1 MNLMKVRPDLAAALS
16 ALALMAGAFPI
27 QAQLPL
33 ARLNWVFPT
42 GMRAGT
48 TNELTISGSSLDDP
62 TGLRFSDTRIVATA
76 KPDNAAV
83 FTVIVPPEVPPGF
96 VDVRFTG
103 RFGVSNPRALAI
115 GDTAELTAPTSN
127 TSAATAF
134 ELPLDSVVD
143 GRTAANTA
151 SWFRFA
157 AKAAQ
162 RLVIR
167 TQSRELDSRLE
178 PMLVVLT
185 TDGRELSR
193 SRRGFLDF
201 TAPAEGHFL
210 LQLHDQ
216 TFRGGDD
223 FSYRLTVTAG
233 AQLEFALPN
242 VLRAGETNFVTLYGH
257 NLPGDER
264 SPVTDAEGRP
274 LDRLGVEVIA
284 PALGGT
290 PAELIRKPAAAM
302 LAGEAFAWRL
312 GSTNGSS
319 NPLLFTLTTNPVFV
333 SLTNGIVPVTPPCE
347 FSGLFPK
354 RGELNGVVFEAKKGD
369 VLWVELWGER
379 LGQACDPFALL
390 QRVTKNDKGEA
401 QYGDLQEFNDG
412 DTNVGGRDFN
422 TATRDPAGRIEIK
435 EDGSYR
441 ILVRDLFNTGATSP
455 RHPYRLSLR
464 RETPDFRLV
473 ALPQPP
479 PKAKDDDRQ
488 VHVASTFLR
497 QGETLPVRVLA
508 LRRDGFSGDIEITAT
523 NLPAG
528 VSVTPG
534 HILAGQNAGQLLLT
548 AAEGATGCTNV
559 QFLGRAVIGAGEVS
573 RLASLGTVIWP
584 VGDYDQEAVATRLD
598 RDASVAAGSAEWAP
612 VTLQPAESKTYEA
625 TVDGK
630 LTLPLNVTRRGDFN
644 AAFNVKPFGNPT
656 LDKAK
661 DVSIAEKATNATVE
675 INLAELK
682 LPEGT
687 HTLWVQGVVAGKYRN
702 NPEALTAAEAEL
714 KELEKNL
721 ATAPAAEKPKL
732 EERKKAV
739 EAKRKAAEDRAK
751 PADVTVAVYS
761 QPFLVKVLPAPK
773 PEVKK

>member
-1 MNLMKVRPDLAAALS
+1 
-16 ALALMAGAFPI
+16 MAGAFPVH
-27 QAQLPL
+27 AQLPL
-33 ARLNWVFPT
+33 ARLNWIFPA
-42 GMRAGT
+42 GVRAGT
-48 TNELTISGSSLDDP
+48 TNELTLSGSDLDGP
-62 TGLRFSDTRIVATA
+62 AGLRFSDARIVATPRA
-76 KPDNAAV
+76 DNAAV
-83 FTVIVPPEVPPGF
+83 FTVVVPPEVPPGF

-115 GDTAELTAPTSN
+115 GDTPELTGPVTN

-143 GRTAANTA
+143 GRTAANSA

-178 PMLVVLT
+178 PMLVVST
-185 TDGRELSR
+185 ADGHELSR

-201 TAPAEGHFL
+201 TAPAEGRYL
-210 LQLHDQ
+210 LQLHDR

-223 FSYRLTVTAG
+223 FAYRLTVTAG

-290 PAELIRKPAAAM
+290 PAELLHKPAAAL
-302 LAGEAFAWRL
+302 LAGEAFASRF
-312 GSTNGSS
+312 GSTNGGS

-333 SLTNGIVPVTPPCE
+333 SATNGIVPVTAPCE
-347 FSGLFPK
+347 FSGLFPR
-354 RGELNGVVFEAKKGD
+354 RGELSGVAFAAKKGE
-369 VLWVELWGER
+369 VLWLELWGER
-379 LGQACDPFALL
+379 LGQVCDPFALL
-390 QRVTKNDKGEA
+390 QRVTQNDRGEA
-401 QYGDLQEFNDG
+401 QYGDVQEFNDG
-412 DTNVGGRDFN
+412 DNNVGGRDFN
-422 TATRDPAGRIEIK
+422 TGTRDPAGRIEIK

-441 ILVRDLFNTGATSP
+441 VLVRDLFNAGPTSP
-455 RHPYRLSLR
+455 RLPYRLSLR

-508 LRRDGFSGDIEITAT
+508 LRRDGFNGDIELTAT
-523 NLPAG
+523 NLPPG
-528 VSVTPG
+528 VSVAPG
-534 HILAGQNAGQLLLT
+534 RIAAGQGAGLLLLT
-548 AAEGATGCTNV
+548 AAETSGGLSDL
-559 QFLGRAVIGAGEVS
+559 QIIGRATVGSGDVS
-573 RLASLGTVIWP
+573 HSASLGTVIWK
-584 VGDYDQEAVATRLD
+584 VGDFDQEAVAARLA
-598 RDASVAAGSAEWAP
+598 RDASVASGAAEWAP
-612 VTLQPAESKTYEA
+612 VTLQPAEPKTYEA

-630 LTLPLNVTRRGDFN
+630 LTLPLKVTRRGDFN
-644 AAFNVKPFGNPT
+644 AAFNVKPFGHPA

-661 DVSIAEKATNATVE
+661 DVAIAEKATNVTVE

-687 HTLWVQGVVAGKYRN
+687 HTLWVQGVIAGKYRN
-702 NPEALTAAEAEL
+702 NPEALAAAEAEL
-714 KELEKNL
+714 KELDKNL
-721 ATAPAAEKPKL
+721 AAAPAAEKPQL
-732 EERKKAV
+732 EDRKKAA
-739 EAKRKAAEDRAK
+739 EAKRKAAEERAK
-751 PADVTVAVYS
+751 PTDVTVAVYS
-761 QPFLVKVLPAPK
+761 QPFIVKVSPAPK

>member
-1 MNLMKVRPDLAAALS
+1 MKVRPDFVATIG
-16 ALALMAGAFPI
+16 ALALMAGAFPAE
-27 QAQLPL
+27 AQLPL
-33 ARLNWVFPT
+33 ARLNWIFPA
-42 GMRAGT
+42 GFRAGT
-48 TNELTISGSSLDDP
+48 TNELTVSGSSLDDP
-62 TGLRFSDTRIVATA
+62 AGLRFSDARIVATS

-83 FTVIVPPEVPPGF
+83 YTVIVPPEVPPGF

-115 GDTAELTAPTSN
+115 GDTPEFTGPTTN
-127 TSAATAF
+127 TSAGTALD
-134 ELPLDSVVD
+134 LPLDSMVN

-167 TQSRELDSRLE
+167 TQSRELDSRIE

-185 TDGRELSR
+185 ADGRELSR

-201 TAPAEGHFL
+201 TAPADGSFL

-223 FSYRLTVTAG
+223 FAYRLTVTAG

-264 SPVTDAEGRP
+264 STVTDADGRP

-290 PAELIRKPAAAM
+290 PVEMIRKPAAAM
-302 LAGEAFAWRL
+302 LAGEAFAWRF

-333 SLTNGIVPVTPPCE
+333 SLTNGIVSVTPPCE

-354 RGELNGVVFEAKKGD
+354 RGELNGVMFEAKKGD
-369 VLWVELWGER
+369 VLWLELWGER

-441 ILVRDLFNTGATSP
+441 ILVRDLFNAGATSP

-488 VHVASTFLR
+488 IHVASTFLR
-497 QGETLPVRVLA
+497 RGETLPVRVLA
-508 LRRDGFSGDIEITAT
+508 LRRDGFNGDIEITAT

-534 HILAGQNAGQLLLT
+534 RIVAGQNAGQLLLT

-559 QFLGRAVIGAGEVS
+559 QFLGRAVIGVDEVS
-573 RLASLGTVIWP
+573 RIASLGTVIWP

-612 VTLQPAESKTYEA
+612 VTLQPAEAKTYEV

-630 LTLPLNVTRRGDFN
+630 LTLPLKVTRRGDFN
-644 AAFNVKPFGNPT
+644 AAFNVKPFGNPA

-661 DVSIAEKATNATVE
+661 DISIAEKATNATVE

-687 HTLWVQGVVAGKYRN
+687 HTLWVQGVVGGKYRN

-714 KELEKNL
+714 KEVEKNL
-721 ATAPAAEKPKL
+721 AAAPAAEKPKL
-732 EERKKAV
+732 EERKKTV
-739 EAKRKAAEDRAK
+739 EAKRKAAEERAK

-761 QPFLVKVLPAPK
+761 QPFLVKVSPAPK